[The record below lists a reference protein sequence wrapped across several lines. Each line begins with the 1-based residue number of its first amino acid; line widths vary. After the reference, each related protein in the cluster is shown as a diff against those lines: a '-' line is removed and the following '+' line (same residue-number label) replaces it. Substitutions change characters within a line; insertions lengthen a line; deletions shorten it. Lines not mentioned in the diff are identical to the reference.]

1 MAPHDNR
8 RDNAPMIPDA
18 LVEEIKS
25 TGLKLD
31 DWQAEG
37 LAKWAQAAVLKFAQ
51 GRSFGAADILDFP
64 ANRVAAYFSDLSDED
79 RQLLNADLGGKM
91 AESIREKIKEAS
103 PFATLRDVLQQVAG
117 DQGSTRSQASRAPPD
132 NVRGRESRRGM
143 APHDNRRDN
152 APMIPDAL
160 VEEIKSTGLKLDD
173 WQAEGLAKWAQ
184 AAVLKFAQGRSFGA
198 ADILDFPANRV
209 AAYFSDLS
217 DEDRQLLNA
226 DLGGKMAE
234 SIREKIKEAAR
245 SPGTTL
251 MDVLAG
257 DGGDG
262 VASEAI

>member
-1 MAPHDNR
+1 M
-8 RDNAPMIPDA
+8 MKE
-18 LVEEIKS
+18 LVRKIKS

-31 DWQAEG
+31 DRQAEG
-37 LAKWAQAAVLKFAQ
+37 LATWAQAAVLKFAQ
-51 GRSFGAADILDFP
+51 GRSFGAADILDFS
-64 ANRVAAYFSDLSDED
+64 ANRVAAYFSGLSDED

-143 APHDNRRDN
+143 APHDNRRGN
-152 APMIPDAL
+152 APMMKEL
-160 VEEIKSTGLKLDD
+160 VRKIKSTGLKLDD
-173 WQAEGLAKWAQ
+173 RQAEGLATWAQ
-184 AAVLKFAQGRSFGA
+184 AAVRKFAQGRSFGA

-217 DEDRQLLNA
+217 DEDRQLQNA

-234 SIREKIKEAAR
+234 SIREKIKEA
-245 SPGTTL
+245 
-251 MDVLAG
+251 
-257 DGGDG
+257 
-262 VASEAI
+262 